1 MKCRPARMKDFRNS
15 AQTGTGPRLEPSEA
29 HRKAPNEAL
38 LAVRDLN
45 VHFPLPG
52 RPEPVRAVD
61 GVSLEVRR
69 GETLALVGESGCGK
83 STLARAIVGLV
94 APTSGELRFE
104 GEKLGTLGS
113 RGRRALCQKLQMVFQ
128 DPDASLDPRRT
139 IGDAV
144 SEAVELH
151 AKLTPREL
159 ASRVV
164 ELLENVGIDR
174 ALETRYPH
182 ELSGGQKQRVCIAR
196 ALAPGPRLLVCDEAV
211 SALDVSIQA
220 QILNLLS
227 ELKERLQLSYLF
239 ISHDLRVVRH
249 LADRVAVMYLGQ
261 VVETAPASELFG
273 APAHPY
279 TRALLDA
286 VPNVTGGE
294 RPKATLAGEVPSPAN
309 PPRGCRFH
317 PRCPSVMDR
326 CRREAPEL
334 YALGTRTSRCFLSEP
349 PDPA

>member
-1 MKCRPARMKDFRNS
+1 MKDFRS
-15 AQTGTGPRLEPSEA
+15 SVQTGTGPRSGASTAELTRPD
-29 HRKAPNEAL
+29 EAL
-38 LAVRDLN
+38 LEIRKLD

-52 RPEPVRAVD
+52 RTEPVRAVD
-61 GVSLEVRR
+61 GVTLEVRR

-83 STLARAIVGLV
+83 STLARAVVGLLP
-94 APTSGELRFE
+94 PTSGEIRFE
-104 GEKLGTLGS
+104 GERLGTLGS
-113 RGRRALCQKLQMVFQ
+113 RTRRAVCQKLQMVFQ
-128 DPDASLDPRRT
+128 DPDASLDPRRP
-139 IGDAV
+139 IADAV
-144 SEAVELH
+144 GEAVELH
-151 AKLTPREL
+151 SRLAGSEL
-159 ASRVV
+159 HTRVA
-164 ELLENVGIDR
+164 ELLESVGIER
-174 ALETRYPH
+174 TLGSRYPH

-220 QILNLLS
+220 QIVNLLA

-249 LADRVAVMYLGQ
+249 IADRVAVMYLGEL
-261 VVETAPASELFG
+261 VETAPASELFA

-286 VPNVTGGE
+286 VPNVTAEGR
-294 RPKATLAGEVPSPAN
+294 RPHATLSGEVPSPAN

-326 CRREAPEL
+326 CRREPPEL
-334 YALGTRTSRCFLSEP
+334 YVLGPRAARCFLSEP
-349 PDPA
+349 AHPGKPSLRG